1 MHVISIS
8 LTWINPVFFFKLAT
22 SLAAVSGSVTLIHA
36 TKLCTPRCLLPLYRR
51 LLSEVQ
57 KVNCPPMQLHFSAF
71 AQFVICGL
79 RCFCCYCCCY
89 QRPVLDVDWRSFD
102 LNIGLLLD
110 SHFINKVW
118 INRNWGERNIF
129 SLRQNNFSNEKAI
142 LGGFWEATNRFW
154 ISTHNSEN
162 KFDGWH
168 MKVEIS
174 IYHIVAS

>member
-8 LTWINPVFFFKLAT
+8 LTWINPVFFLPPLWLQCRGPLHWFMQQSCA
-22 SLAAVSGSVTLIHA
+22 
-36 TKLCTPRCLLPLYRR
+36 PRCLLPLYRR

-79 RCFCCYCCCY
+79 GCFCCYCCCY

-129 SLRQNNFSNEKAI
+129 SLRQKQLFKWKSHSRGI
-142 LGGFWEATNRFW
+142 LGG
-154 ISTHNSEN
+154 N
-162 KFDGWH
+162 KQILNLNTQFR
-168 MKVEIS
+168 K
-174 IYHIVAS
+174 

>member
-1 MHVISIS
+1 MQQSC
-8 LTWINPVFFFKLAT
+8 A
-22 SLAAVSGSVTLIHA
+22 
-36 TKLCTPRCLLPLYRR
+36 PRCLLPLYRR

-79 RCFCCYCCCY
+79 RCFCYYCY

-154 ISTHNSEN
+154 ISTHHSEN

-168 MKVEIS
+168 MKVLFKLVFITLLPHKIIDLLILQINFLLREDLIFT
-174 IYHIVAS
+174 I

>member
-1 MHVISIS
+1 MQQSC
-8 LTWINPVFFFKLAT
+8 A
-22 SLAAVSGSVTLIHA
+22 
-36 TKLCTPRCLLPLYRR
+36 PRGVYYLFIGGCYLKC
-51 LLSEVQ
+51 Q
-57 KVNCPPMQLHFSAF
+57 KYCPPMQLHFSPF
-71 AQFVICGL
+71 AQLVICGL
-79 RCFCCYCCCY
+79 RCFCY

-154 ISTHNSEN
+154 ISTHHSEN

-168 MKVEIS
+168 MKVLFKLVFITLLPHKRIDLLILQINFLLREDLIFTTLE
-174 IYHIVAS
+174 V